1 MELIV
6 DRAQDVRP
14 ARRMPASTVLH
25 VEFGLEAE
33 LIDAGV
39 LHPVTKV
46 SSAVKLQQRSLF
58 LTHWSLPPPVC

>member
-1 MELIV
+1 
-6 DRAQDVRP
+6 
-14 ARRMPASTVLH
+14 VLH

-46 SSAVKLQQRSLF
+46 SSAVKL
-58 LTHWSLPPPVC
+58 